1 MMETKEKK
9 YNRFQYGSLQDLSRV
24 TLKENMGL
32 TGTEISVNCLPAGQ
46 SIPFVHA
53 HKKNEEVYL
62 FIKGKGTFWIDGEVL
77 EVSEGV
83 AVKVTPATGRCL
95 KADDREDLCYFCI
108 QAQENSL
115 TQHTREDGIIL
126 DTKVPW

>member
-1 MMETKEKK
+1 MESKEKM

-24 TLKENMGL
+24 TLKDNMGL
-32 TGTEISVNCLPAGQ
+32 TGTEISVNRLPAGQ
-46 SIPFVHA
+46 SVPFVHA

-62 FIKGKGTFWIDGEVL
+62 FIRGKGSFWINGEVI
-77 EVSEGV
+77 EVGEGV
-83 AVKVTPATGRCL
+83 AVKIAPAAGRCL

-108 QAQENSL
+108 QVQENSL

-126 DTKVPW
+126 DAKVPW